1 MSLKEDVNDTNI
13 KTIVDKMPNITN
25 LSTNT
30 SLNTKINGVK
40 GEAPNITNLA
50 TITALA
56 AVENKIPNVS
66 NLVKKKNDYNT
77 KICETENK
85 NY

>member
-1 MSLKEDVNDTNI
+1 MSLKEDVNDANI
-13 KTIVDKMPNITN
+13 KTIVDKMPYITN
-25 LSTNT
+25 LDTNT

-40 GEAPNITNLA
+40 GKAPNITNLA

-56 AVENKIPNVS
+56 AVENKIPNVG
-66 NLVKKKNDYNT
+66 NLVEKNDYNT